1 VVSPNTLT
9 DGVPKVPKAS
19 CIPFW
24 HFWHCLIVGISLH
37 AQCARVWSRSWWRS
51 SVPVAE
57 RVCAKSPFIPCGAA
71 SKEAHLYARLQ
82 DVVSANAARL
92 VETSLE
98 DAEIA
103 AWDVRADEKTSQKNL
118 VISNPSRTWEP
129 PVVVDRLKV
138 AQFIYLL
145 LKNEKL
151 RRDRDEDLKGRAHT
165 AQLRAAA

>member
-1 VVSPNTLT
+1 
-9 DGVPKVPKAS
+9 
-19 CIPFW
+19 
-24 HFWHCLIVGISLH
+24 
-37 AQCARVWSRSWWRS
+37 
-51 SVPVAE
+51 
-57 RVCAKSPFIPCGAA
+57 
-71 SKEAHLYARLQ
+71 
-82 DVVSANAARL
+82 VSANAARL